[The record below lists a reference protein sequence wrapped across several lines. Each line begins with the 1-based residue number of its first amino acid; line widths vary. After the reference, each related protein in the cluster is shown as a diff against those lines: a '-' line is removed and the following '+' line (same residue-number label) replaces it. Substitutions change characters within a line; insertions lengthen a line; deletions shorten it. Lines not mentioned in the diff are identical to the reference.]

1 MAPKRVTYS
10 QRSNHAARAAHARG
24 ARQFKTYDTS
34 FIRPRQNKG
43 PFIAVVVVA
52 AVLIIAL
59 IFGLTSCFGGNKN
72 LLQQGQSVKVE
83 IPEGSSL
90 QSIADILYDA
100 GVINN
105 KNEFNSVVTSKNADS
120 SLKPGIYTFEGGVTC
135 EEVVNTLIA
144 GPGLGENSLTIPEGY
159 TIERIGDAVQEAY
172 AGAITKDDFVSAA
185 RNANLFTQ
193 EFSFVSQAKNNSLE
207 GFLFPKTY
215 EVVQGYTAYDVIRQ
229 MLSQY
234 EKEVSSLNYSYPE
247 SLGYSTYDVLIL
259 ASIVEKESVA
269 GTRTKVAAVFYNR
282 LANMGDPSYGTLGS
296 DATTAYEIGGEPD
309 NYDWNTDSAY
319 NTRKT
324 KGLPPTPIC
333 SPSLDCLKAVCSPE
347 QNFSDYYFF
356 SFWPNENGEIEYF
369 FDKTY
374 DDHQATIKDHS

>member
-34 FIRPRQNKG
+34 YIRPKRSKA
-43 PFIAVVVVA
+43 PLVVA
-52 AVLIIAL
+52 ALIVIVLVIAL
-59 IFGLTSCFGGNKN
+59 IFGLVSCFGGNKN
-72 LLQQGQSVKVE
+72 LLQEGQSVRVE
-83 IPEGSSL
+83 IPEGSST

-105 KNEFNSVVTSKNADS
+105 KNEFNNVVSSKDAAS
-120 SLKPGIYTFEGGVTC
+120 SLKPGIYSFQGGITC
-135 EEVVNTLIA
+135 EEVVNTLVA
-144 GPGLGENSLTIPEGY
+144 GPGLSDNSLTIPEGY
-159 TIERIGDAVQEAY
+159 TIDRMGDAVQEAY
-172 AGAITKDDFVSAA
+172 AGTITKEEFVFAA
-185 RNANLFTQ
+185 HNASEFVD
-193 EFSFVSQAKNNSLE
+193 EFSFVSAAKNNSLE

-215 EVVQGYTAYDVIRQ
+215 EVVQGYTAKDVIRQ

-234 EKEVSSLNYSYPE
+234 RSEISSLDYSYPE
-247 SLGYSTYDVLIL
+247 SLGYSAYDVLIL

-269 GTRTKVAAVFYNR
+269 DTRTRVAAVFYNR
-282 LANMGDPSYGTLGS
+282 LTNSGDPSYGMLGS

-309 NYDWNTDSAY
+309 NYDWSTDSPY

-324 KGLPPTPIC
+324 KGLTPTPIC

-347 QNFSDYYFF
+347 QDFSEYYFF
-356 SFWPNENGEIEYF
+356 SFWPDENGTIEYF

-374 DDHQATIKDHS
+374 EDHQATIQAHS

>member
-34 FIRPRQNKG
+34 YIRPRQNKG
-43 PFIAVVVVA
+43 PFIAAVVVA

-105 KNEFNSVVTSKNADS
+105 KNEFNNVVASKNADS

-234 EKEVSSLNYSYPE
+234 EKEISSLNYSYPE
-247 SLGYSTYDVLIL
+247 SLGYSAYDVLIL